1 MWLVVSNKN
10 SGTPKFPGKYQ
21 FFIRQLST
29 LAPLMNDVPISGV
42 VDETNFRMMN
52 QFFSFKI
59 VVNKFH

>member
-1 MWLVVSNKN
+1 
-10 SGTPKFPGKYQ
+10 
-21 FFIRQLST
+21 
-29 LAPLMNDVPISGV
+29 MNDVPISGV